1 MSSEKSR
8 KVLEDIQRAKSKLLK
23 DGAAA
28 SLGISYSSSPQ
39 PSGGTPS
46 FNSDV
51 HLSPATRSAM
61 QVLQQASMTSY
72 GYFVAQDSHFGNS
85 ILPVLPRIEPAA
97 ALSFSNITTAVPSPI
112 KTEK

>member
-1 MSSEKSR
+1 M
-8 KVLEDIQRAKSKLLK
+8 LTFFI
-23 DGAAA
+23 
-28 SLGISYSSSPQ
+28 
-39 PSGGTPS
+39 
-46 FNSDV
+46 
-51 HLSPATRSAM
+51 
-61 QVLQQASMTSY
+61 